1 MLNEAQEEEMY
12 NLQKLHSFVLSL
24 SLIVFPVD
32 TLIAAKDTKLTTLR
46 KILSLSLAF
55 VNNLKYA
62 NQPVLRR

>member
-46 KILSLSLAF
+46 KILSLSRF
-55 VNNLKYA
+55 CK
-62 NQPVLRR
+62 